1 MTPIS
6 PTVWRRLAPEG
17 KEVTSLAVSMIAL
30 QADNIL
36 SIDGSFLFIF
46 ISILCLIFVLNAT
59 LFRPI
64 NQVLDERERLS
75 GGRLTEAQQML
86 AQYEERLRRYE
97 EQIRAARAESYQR
110 LEAQRRQALAARQ
123 EMITQ
128 AKAEAAA
135 QIAAAKQEIAAQA
148 SAARDQL
155 EREARALAASISS
168 QILQRPVTTPEG
180 IGA

>member
-1 MTPIS
+1 
-6 PTVWRRLAPEG
+6 
-17 KEVTSLAVSMIAL
+17 VTSLAIFILAL

-46 ISILCLIFVLNAT
+46 FLVFCLIFILNAT

-75 GGRLTEAQQML
+75 SGRMSEAQRIM

-97 EQIRAARAESYQR
+97 EQVRATRAESYQR
-110 LEAQRRQALAARQ
+110 LEAQRRAALAHRQ
-123 EMITQ
+123 EIIAQ
-128 AKAEAAA
+128 VKAETAE
-135 QIAAAKQEIAAQA
+135 QITAAKQEIAAQT
-148 SAARDQL
+148 SAARASL
-155 EREARALAASISS
+155 EREARTMAVSISS
-168 QILQRPVTTPEG
+168 RILHRPITPPEG